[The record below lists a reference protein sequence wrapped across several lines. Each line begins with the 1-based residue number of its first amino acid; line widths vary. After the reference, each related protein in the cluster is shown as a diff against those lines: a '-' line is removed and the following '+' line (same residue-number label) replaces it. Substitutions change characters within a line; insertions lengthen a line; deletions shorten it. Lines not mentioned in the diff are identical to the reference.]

1 MVYVDKN
8 GKTLELNDVVKV
20 PNHPHPM
27 KIDRLLVDQL
37 IHIVDSDVEHEDYQF
52 IIKSECVEKI

>member
-1 MVYVDKN
+1 MYVDKN

-20 PNHPHPM
+20 PNHPYPM

-37 IHIVDSDVEHEDYQF
+37 IHIVDNDVEHEDYQF